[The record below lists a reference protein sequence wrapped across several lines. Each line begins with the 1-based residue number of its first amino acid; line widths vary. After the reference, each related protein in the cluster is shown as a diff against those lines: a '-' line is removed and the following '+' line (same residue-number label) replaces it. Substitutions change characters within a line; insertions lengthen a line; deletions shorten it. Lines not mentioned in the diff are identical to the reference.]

1 MHVMGKLTVVNSSLL
16 RTIASILDLA
26 ASKPLLVPVPELR
39 AGLVVVDAIF
49 VPGDIA
55 ITDVLAAVVG
65 LVALA
70 ERQIGGR

>member
-39 AGLVVVDAIF
+39 AGLVVVDAIL